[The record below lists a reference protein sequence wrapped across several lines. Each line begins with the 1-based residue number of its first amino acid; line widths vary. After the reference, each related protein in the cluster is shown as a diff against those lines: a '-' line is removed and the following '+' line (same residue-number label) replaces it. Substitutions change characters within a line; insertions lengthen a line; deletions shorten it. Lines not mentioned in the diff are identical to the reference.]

1 MTNLEHYCISAEP
14 INDNSDIKL
23 FISDDDW
30 RLDWWESKHK
40 TLKDW
45 LLAEYKPYK
54 LSQFEYDLLTTFDKW
69 KESGIADS
77 FYTLNRLKEK
87 GYFKNVD
94 MTKTVFE
101 ILERCEVI
109 SDV

>member
-1 MTNLEHYCISAEP
+1 MMTNLEHYCIEAEP

-30 RLDWWESKHK
+30 IHGYWESKYG

-54 LSQFEYDLLTTFDKW
+54 LSQLEYDLLLAV
-69 KESGIADS
+69 KEWSGGEHTVEHFCILRD
-77 FYTLNRLKEK
+77 LKEK

-94 MTKTVFE
+94 TKKSVCVVIE
-101 ILERCEVI
+101 QSEVN
-109 SDV
+109 

>member
-1 MTNLEHYCISAEP
+1 MTNLEHYCFSAEP
-14 INDNSDIKL
+14 IDDNSDIKL
-23 FISDDDW
+23 LMTGLEDW
-30 RLDWWESKHK
+30 CCDWWNSKIGD
-40 TLKDW
+40 LKDW

-94 MTKTVFE
+94 MTRTVFE
-101 ILERCEVI
+101 ILENCEVI
-109 SDV
+109 SE